1 MSSATAVSLPRI
13 RIDRLEWLGFSL
25 LLGSVSAVLFSIA
38 VAQALLALTALAWAV
53 LIALRGESP
62 VVPAPFRPLAPYAA
76 LTVASALACPDPL
89 AALADAKEL
98 VLFIVVALVLRLA
111 RGPRAS
117 TLVWTILT
125 FGAISALVGI
135 VQYGVLQFDNLGR
148 RPQGTL
154 THYMTYSGELMLV
167 AVAAAARALFHRGDR
182 AWPSLIMPA
191 LLVALTLTFT
201 RSAWV
206 GVSAALGILF
216 LLKDLRLFGAL
227 PVIAAA
233 FIALA
238 PSSLTDRV
246 YSMFDLNDPTNR
258 ERVEMLRF
266 GGSMVRTHPLLGVG
280 PDRVQQVY
288 IEYLD
293 REGTH
298 TVNPHLHNVP
308 LQIAAERGLPA
319 LAVWLWFI
327 VGLGW
332 DLVRRVRE
340 GRHTALAAGALGSL
354 VAMLA
359 AGLFEYNFG
368 DSEFLILWLALVSAP
383 YAADTPEER

>member
-1 MSSATAVSLPRI
+1 MTTATVALPRL
-13 RIDRLEWLGFSL
+13 RADRLEWLGFCL
-25 LLGSVSAVLFSIA
+25 LLGTLSAVLFSIA
-38 VAQALLALTALAWAV
+38 VAQALLALTVVLWATLLALK
-53 LIALRGESP
+53 GETP
-62 VVPAPFRPLAPYAA
+62 VVPSVFRPLAFYAG
-76 LTVASALACPDPL
+76 LTIASALACPTPFS
-89 AALADAKEL
+89 ALADAKEL
-98 VLFIVVALVLRLA
+98 VLFVVVALVVRLA
-111 RGPRAS
+111 RGPRAN
-117 TLVWTILT
+117 TLVWTVLT

-135 VQYGVLQFDNLGR
+135 IQYGVLQFDNLGR

-167 AVAAAARALFHRGDR
+167 AAAAAARALFHRDDR
-182 AWPSLIMPA
+182 TWPVLIMPA
-191 LLVALTLTFT
+191 LLVALALTFT

-206 GVSAALGILF
+206 GACAALGVLF
-216 LLKDLRLFGAL
+216 LLKDFRMFGVL
-227 PVIAAA
+227 PVVAAA
-233 FIALA
+233 FFALA
-238 PSSLTDRV
+238 PAGLTDRV

-258 ERVEMLRF
+258 ERVEMLRY
-266 GGSMVRTHPLLGVG
+266 GGAMVREHPLLGVG

-293 REGTH
+293 REGSH

-332 DLVRRVRE
+332 DLTRRVRA
-340 GRHTALAAGALGSL
+340 GRHTALAAGALAAL

-368 DSEFLILWLALVSAP
+368 DSEFLILWLALASAP
-383 YAADTPEER
+383 YAAEQPEEA

>member
-1 MSSATAVSLPRI
+1 MTTATVALPRL
-13 RIDRLEWLGFSL
+13 RTDRLEWLGYGL
-25 LLGSVSAVLFSIA
+25 LLGTLGAVLFSIA
-38 VAQALLALTALAWAV
+38 FAQVLLALTAIVWAT
-53 LIALRGESP
+53 LLTLKGEGPAL
-62 VVPAPFRPLAPYAA
+62 PAPFRPLLWYAG
-76 LTVASALACPDPL
+76 LTVLSALACPTPV
-89 AALADAKEL
+89 AALLDAKEL
-98 VLFIVVALVLRLA
+98 VLFVVVALAFRLA
-111 RGPRAS
+111 RGGRAS
-117 TLVWTILT
+117 TLVWTVLT

-167 AVAAAARALFHRGDR
+167 AVAAGARALFHRGDR
-182 AWPSLIMPA
+182 TWPTLIMPA
-191 LLVALTLTFT
+191 LLVALALTFT

-206 GVSAALGILF
+206 GASAALGVLF
-216 LLKDLRLFGAL
+216 LLKDFRLFGAL

-233 FIALA
+233 FFALA
-238 PSSLTDRV
+238 PSGLTDRV

-258 ERVEMLRF
+258 ERVEMLRY
-266 GGSMVRTHPLLGVG
+266 GGSMVREHPVLGVG
-280 PDRVQQVY
+280 PDRVQEVY
-288 IEYLD
+288 IDYLD
-293 REGTH
+293 REGSH

-319 LAVWLWFI
+319 LGTWLWFI

-332 DLVRRVRE
+332 DLTRRVRA
-340 GRHTALAAGALGSL
+340 GQHTALAAGALGAL
-354 VAMLA
+354 VAMLT

-383 YAADTPEER
+383 YAADQPEEA